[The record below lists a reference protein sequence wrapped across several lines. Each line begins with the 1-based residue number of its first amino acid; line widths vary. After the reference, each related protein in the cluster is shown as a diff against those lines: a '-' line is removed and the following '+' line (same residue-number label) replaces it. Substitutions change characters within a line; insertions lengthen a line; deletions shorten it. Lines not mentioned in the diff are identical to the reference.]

1 MSPEFSAPTPLELE
15 RHRPY
20 LLRFALLQLRDR
32 TAAERITLRLHVG
45 ICDACTRFTS
55 QVQFL
60 RRALKAF
67 PGSDDPETR

>member
-1 MSPEFSAPTPLELE
+1 MIFRLSCKEASKLISDGM
-15 RHRPY
+15 
-20 LLRFALLQLRDR
+20 DR
-32 TAAERITLRLHVG
+32 RLSVAERITLRLHVG

-67 PGSDDPETR
+67 PGPDDPEGR